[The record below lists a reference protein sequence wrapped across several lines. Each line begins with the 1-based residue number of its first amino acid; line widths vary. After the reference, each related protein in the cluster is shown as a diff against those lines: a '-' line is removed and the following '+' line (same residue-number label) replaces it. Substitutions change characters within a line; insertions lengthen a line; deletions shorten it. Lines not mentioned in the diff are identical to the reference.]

1 MVSNGH
7 CNAVYMI
14 IYLFSIVA
22 NFVHSGSM
30 AQFLIRSGWDEATE
44 ALTELSE

>member
-7 CNAVYMI
+7 YNAVYMI

-30 AQFLIRSGWDEATE
+30 DQFLIRSGQDKATE
-44 ALTELSE
+44 SVA